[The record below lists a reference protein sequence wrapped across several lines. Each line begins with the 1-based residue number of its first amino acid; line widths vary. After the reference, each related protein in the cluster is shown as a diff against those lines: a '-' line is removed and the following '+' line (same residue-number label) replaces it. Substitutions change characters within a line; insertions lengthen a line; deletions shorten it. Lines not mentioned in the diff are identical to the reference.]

1 MTAGGGGAGG
11 AEVKPARPSRDT
23 TGMHRNFGPFL
34 GEHASGLYTDRMIL
48 DPRRIE
54 TLDPVSVRALR
65 ALSAAQ
71 KWDLANRMVLEA
83 RESITH
89 IVRAAQPAWSESQ
102 VRAEVMRRM
111 GCGST

>member
-1 MTAGGGGAGG
+1 
-11 AEVKPARPSRDT
+11 
-23 TGMHRNFGPFL
+23 
-34 GEHASGLYTDRMIL
+34 MIL

-54 TLDPVSVRALR
+54 TLDPVSVRTLR
-65 ALSAAQ
+65 ARSAAQ

-89 IVRAAQPAWSESQ
+89 IVRSAQPAWSEAQ
-102 VRAEVMRRM
+102 VQAEVARRM